1 MGFNSAF
8 KGLREE
14 HGMRVFKNRLLQK
27 ILGPKREEAKE
38 ELIQLHK

>member
-1 MGFNSAF
+1 LYGNYALSLA
-8 KGLREE
+8 LREE

-38 ELIQLHK
+38 ELIQLH